1 MKADTKKNLTKT
13 APGKRKFRFGRDDLE
28 LFVISL
34 PTVIWFVLFSYIPMA
49 GLLLAF
55 KQYRLVRGKG
65 FFGSLIESQ
74 WVGLQ
79 NFEFLFVRDDFLAI
93 IGRTVGYN
101 LIFILLQMVVPVALA
116 IMMSLL
122 LSDRLAK
129 VCQTAMFFPHF
140 MSWVVASY
148 FIYAFLS
155 SENGLVTRLMQD
167 IEIDY
172 NFYGKEANAIWPFL
186 LVFLNQWKTVGYN
199 MVVYLAAITSLDRTY
214 YEAAML
220 DGASKWQQI
229 KKITIPL
236 LKPTI
241 IIMGIMAIGGIIKSD
256 LGLFYQATKNAA
268 ELYPSTLTLDVYI
281 YNALTQNGNINMSA
295 AASFFQ
301 SVIGF
306 VTIMLANGIVKKIEP
321 ENSFF

>member
-1 MKADTKKNLTKT
+1 MKKNEKKEIRMA
-13 APGKRKFRFGRDDLE
+13 APRKRKWKFSLDDLE
-28 LFVISL
+28 LFAISL
-34 PTVIWFVLFSYIPMA
+34 PTVIWYILFAYIPMA

-55 KQYRLVRGKG
+55 KQYRLVQGKG
-65 FFGSLIESQ
+65 FFGSLIESE
-74 WVGLQ
+74 WVGFK

-101 LIFILLQMVVPVALA
+101 LIFILLQMVVPVSLA

-122 LSDRLAK
+122 LSKRLSK

-148 FIYAFLS
+148 FVFAFLS
-155 SENGLVTRLMQD
+155 SDNGLITRWLQD
-167 IEIDY
+167 LGITY
-172 NFYGKEANAIWPFL
+172 NFYGKEANGVWPFL

-229 KKITIPL
+229 KYVTVPL

-241 IIMGIMAIGGIIKSD
+241 IIMGIMAVGGIIKSD
-256 LGLFYQATKNAA
+256 LGLFYQATKNAS

-301 SVIGF
+301 SIIGF
-306 VTIMLANGIVKKIEP
+306 ITIMAANGIVRKIEP